1 MQRHVEI
8 RLSELAEK
16 LNLTLVGDSDV
27 VIRGVSSPG
36 EGTAETLCVIWDEK
50 HLPSVGENVPILG
63 KPEFFTAGR
72 SGLTSEDPRGAL
84 PFLLKI
90 FEPRFPVLRGRHPSA
105 VVAPDAQVSEDA
117 WIGPCCVVE
126 SGAVIEAGVLL
137 VANVSVGWGV
147 HIGAGT
153 VVEPQVAL
161 MYGTRVGRNCLL
173 HAGCVLGCDG
183 FGFLRVPS
191 GIAKIPQIGNVVV
204 EDEVEIG
211 AGTAIDR
218 GTMGDTVIGYGT
230 KIDNHVQIG
239 HNVRIGRHCIICSMT
254 GIGGSSVVED
264 GVTVSVQVGVT
275 DHVRI
280 GKGALLAGRS
290 GATHDIPAGAVVS
303 GFPARPHKEAIRA
316 LVLATHLPNL
326 FERVRRLERKNRRG
340 NGEEEKE

>member
-1 MQRHVEI
+1 MQNHVEI

-16 LNLTLVGDSDV
+16 LNLTPVGDSDV
-27 VIRGVSSPG
+27 VLRSVCSPG
-36 EGTAETLCVIWDEK
+36 EGSADTLCVIWDDK
-50 HLPSVGENVPILG
+50 SLPLVGENVPILG

-72 SGLTSEDPRGAL
+72 SGLVSKDPRGVL
-84 PFLLKI
+84 PLLLKI

-105 VVAPDAQVSEDA
+105 VIAPDAQVSGDA
-117 WIGPCCVVE
+117 WVGPCCVVE
-126 SGAVIEAGVLL
+126 SGAIIEAGARL
-137 VANVSVGWGV
+137 VANVSVGLSV
-147 HIGAGT
+147 RVGAGS
-153 VVEPQVAL
+153 VLEPQVVL

-173 HAGCVLGCDG
+173 HSGCVLGCDG
-183 FGFLRVPS
+183 FGFLRSAS
-191 GIAKIPQIGNVVV
+191 GIVKIPQIGNVVV

-211 AGTAIDR
+211 ACTAIDR

-264 GVTVSVQVGVT
+264 GATVAVQVGIT

-280 GKGALLAGRS
+280 GKGALLAGRA
-290 GATHDIPAGAVVS
+290 GATSDIPAGAVVS
-303 GFPARPHKEAIRA
+303 GFPARPHNEAKRA
-316 LVLATHLPNL
+316 LVLATRLPEL
-326 FERVRRLERKNRRG
+326 FERVRRLERGSRRG